1 MVKLEP
7 EDADDSSL
15 EIIDIKRIGGNI
27 RNLRKSRGLTQKELA
42 KRISKSLRTLQKYEF
57 GEIEPSLSI
66 INEISVILNVSP
78 FCILGIDMNELIKN
92 TGIKIY

>member
-1 MVKLEP
+1 MAKLDS
-7 EDADDSSL
+7 EDADISSL
-15 EIIDIKRIGGNI
+15 KIIDIKRIGGNI
-27 RNLRKSRGLTQKELA
+27 RSLRKSRGLTQKELA

-92 TGIKIY
+92 TCIKIY